1 MPCRTF
7 TRHLVDQMIWANIN
21 SDDHERRGQKFTQL
35 FKYIRQKRFA
45 SPKQNYLD
53 LISINIAKKSPIF

>member
-1 MPCRTF
+1 MAGNF
-7 TRHLVDQMIWANIN
+7 YNIN